1 MRGHRGRKGI
11 IEGGGRGGRDFSAR
25 QAPQAEQITIGG
37 RTASLRIKAIP
48 CRQRLLIAGSAKA
61 NAGWGRGGG
70 GANIQNDVLLLH
82 CVSVF
87 WLVRL
92 YLHTVEPCPIR
103 RYFDNLSIYKD
114 I

>member
-70 GANIQNDVLLLH
+70 AQISKMTF
-82 CVSVF
+82 CSSIVSRCF
-87 WLVRL
+87 GWSAYTYTPLSLVQF
-92 YLHTVEPCPIR
+92 VVI
-103 RYFDNLSIYKD
+103 SI